1 MDLQKSK
8 DLAERVAPMLEKIE
22 ETDAV
27 AAKMIDVFTNALKL
41 GGQLE
46 RSRMASEDE
55 SQKKGGASQ

>member
-8 DLAERVAPMLEKIE
+8 EFADRIVPMLQEIE

-27 AAKMIDVFTNALKL
+27 AAKMIDVFASGLKL

-46 RSRMASEDE
+46 RERKISDDAQRTE
-55 SQKKGGASQ
+55 GGSV